1 MIHVL
6 RYTEDLE
13 KSGLT
18 SEQAKKSV
26 IIWME
31 LMDQNFGTKSDY
43 REQNL
48 KNEIAL
54 SALRSELK
62 QDISNVINEI
72 SDLRTE
78 VIDLRTEVK
87 KRP

>member
-1 MIHVL
+1 L
-6 RYTEDLE
+6 RYAEDLE
-13 KSGLT
+13 KSGFT
-18 SEQAKKSV
+18 PEHAKKSV

-31 LMDQNFGTKSDY
+31 LMDQNFATKSDY

-62 QDISNVINEI
+62 QDIAELRSELKQDISNVRNEI
-72 SDLRTE
+72 QTFAPKL
-78 VIDLRTEVK
+78 K
-87 KRP
+87 N